1 MAPLSNTLQLQF
13 VEMSLEVQPR
23 NVMDMFLLCSSLCFP
38 ISLTN
43 RRAVG
48 TVSSKEMLRN
58 GGTDPLYCQ
67 SSIYSRM
74 FSNLTCVHFC
84 FCLIFFLNF
93 FLKFIYFILFN
104 NRD

>member
-74 FSNLTCVHFC
+74 FSNLTCVD
-84 FCLIFFLNF
+84 FFLVNF
-93 FLKFIYFILFN
+93 FYFFLFFYSTTVIKN
-104 NRD
+104 E